1 MANDATTDATAKE
14 RTLVI
19 ERTFRAPP
27 ERVFR
32 AWTDPTVLVRWWGP
46 KDYSAPGP
54 EMDLRGGGK
63 WRSVMLGP
71 NGASHI
77 VSGTYRE
84 IAPPR
89 RLVMTWAWETDGQRG
104 HETVI
109 ELTLE
114 AAAGGT
120 RMRLVQGVFET
131 PKARDGHDWGWTS
144 SFERLEAMF
153 ERT

>member
-1 MANDATTDATAKE
+1 MADDAIAAAAVKE

-19 ERTFRAPP
+19 ERIFKAPP

-32 AWTDPTVLVRWWGP
+32 AWTDPTVLIRWWGP
-46 KDYSAPGP
+46 QDYMAPDP
-54 EMDLRGGGK
+54 ELDVRVGGK

-71 NGASHI
+71 DGSSHT
-77 VSGTYRE
+77 VSGIYRE
-84 IAPPR
+84 VAPPR
-89 RLVMTWAWETDGQRG
+89 RLVMTWGWETDGRRG

-114 AAAGGT
+114 PAAGGT

-144 SFERLEAMF
+144 SFVRLEDVLM
-153 ERT
+153 